1 MDICKGCG
9 KSITE
14 TVGNLGL
21 QPLAN
26 NFMAGPDS
34 RSEYFFEL
42 EVIFCGSCY
51 LFQLRKQPEPGLMF
65 HSDYKFHSKTSTGMV
80 RHFESIS
87 ATLKEKYLNHQS
99 EIKQVIYEIGS
110 NDGIFLQNFLDSR
123 FYPIGIDP
131 STNVSKIAEQI
142 GITTVTDFFSK
153 EISEI
158 LEIKYGKAKLIYAA
172 NVICHIPKIQDLF
185 EGIQSLL
192 DFDGVFV
199 FEEPYLGDVLQL
211 GSYDQIYD
219 EHVFLFSVH
228 SIAELAER
236 CGLKLIDVERIPT
249 HGGSM
254 RYTVGQKLFPST
266 KNVEDLIK
274 EEKQQGLN
282 STDTML
288 RFFDQVKSNATQLRN
303 ILEDLKTQGLKVYGY
318 GATSKST
325 TILNYSKIGVDLI
338 SGIFDNTPGK
348 IGSYSPGV
356 HIPILDYAS
365 IDKNEFDVLVLFAW
379 NHKQEILSKEAQRT
393 SRQIRWLLPFPDPH
407 FE

>member
-1 MDICKGCG
+1 
-9 KSITE
+9 
-14 TVGNLGL
+14 
-21 QPLAN
+21 
-26 NFMAGPDS
+26 
-34 RSEYFFEL
+34 
-42 EVIFCGSCY
+42 
-51 LFQLRKQPEPGLMF
+51 
-65 HSDYKFHSKTSTGMV
+65 
-80 RHFESIS
+80 
-87 ATLKEKYLNHQS
+87 
-99 EIKQVIYEIGS
+99 
-110 NDGIFLQNFLDSR
+110 
-123 FYPIGIDP
+123 
-131 STNVSKIAEQI
+131 
-142 GITTVTDFFSK
+142 
-153 EISEI
+153 
-158 LEIKYGKAKLIYAA
+158 
-172 NVICHIPKIQDLF
+172 
-185 EGIQSLL
+185 
-192 DFDGVFV
+192 
-199 FEEPYLGDVLQL
+199 
-211 GSYDQIYD
+211 
-219 EHVFLFSVH
+219 
-228 SIAELAER
+228 
-236 CGLKLIDVERIPT
+236 
-249 HGGSM
+249 M

-365 IDKNEFDVLVLFAW
+365 IDKIEFDVLVLFAW
-379 NHKQEILSKEAQRT
+379 NHKQEILSKEAQIT